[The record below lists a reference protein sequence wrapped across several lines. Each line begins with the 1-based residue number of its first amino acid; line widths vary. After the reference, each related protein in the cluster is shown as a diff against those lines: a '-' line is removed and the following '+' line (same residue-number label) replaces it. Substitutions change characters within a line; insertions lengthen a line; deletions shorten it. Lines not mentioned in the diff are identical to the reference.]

1 MKILN
6 RNQILLLHK
15 TLIEKFGGVSGVR
28 DENLL
33 DSAIYAPFQT
43 FGGNELYPTEIEKS
57 ARLAF
62 GLIKNHPFID
72 GNKRIGTHA
81 MLTFLE
87 LNNVFIEYAEEDL
100 LEIIFRVAEGSC
112 DYSDLLQWIKNH
124 IEN

>member
-43 FGGNELYPTEIEKS
+43 FGENELYPTSVEKS

>member
-1 MKILN
+1 MKILSKQ
-6 RNQILLLHK
+6 QILLLHK
-15 TLIEKFGGVSGVR
+15 ILIEKFGGVVGVR

-43 FGGNELYPTEIEKS
+43 FGGNELYPTATEKA
-57 ARLAF
+57 ARLGF

-81 MLTFLE
+81 MLTLLE
-87 LNNVFIEYAEEDL
+87 LNNFFVDYDEENL
-100 LEIIFRVAEGSC
+100 TEIIFRVADGSC
-112 DYSDLLQWIKNH
+112 DYSDLLKWLNNH